1 MAYQRIPGFGMAL
14 PGVEHHVFLGAPTLA
29 TAGLLIDASTEKLAY
44 VGRVFFH
51 ARSGTKDIERVGFR
65 FGSVTK
71 SGGSGL
77 TVSLQDVL
85 DTSGPPYTPDEVQDQ
100 TVAIANGNASFASN
114 TWIRTGTLSANR
126 TVSNG
131 DWLAVVIEFDGS
143 GRLAPDAV
151 NLSCLNLE
159 TGSTPFSFSAAGA
172 IFKTGGSWAAV
183 TNGVNSVVPNLVL
196 EFSDGS
202 FGTLWQAVPLSSL
215 SSVTYSSSSSP
226 DEYALEFSL
235 PFPCKVDGA
244 WLVGAISAGAN
255 AEVVLYDGTSV
266 MEAITV
272 DANRLMSNTI
282 RRWSNNFTGE
292 LTLAANTTYR
302 LALKPTT
309 TTSLALS
316 YIDVSDANHF
326 AALDGGTAMCLATR
340 VNAGA
345 WDAPTTTRR
354 PLMGL
359 YLSSFDDGVGGG
371 GGAPYHGAMSGGM
384 L

>member
-1 MAYQRIPGFGMAL
+1 MAYQRIPGFGMAM
-14 PGVEHHVFLGAPTLA
+14 PSVEHHVFLGVPVLT
-29 TAGLLIDASTEKLAY
+29 TAGLLIDASTEKIAY

-71 SGGSGL
+71 AGGSGL
-77 TVSLQDVL
+77 TVSLQDVST
-85 DTSGPPYTPDEVQDQ
+85 TSGPPYTPDEVQDQ
-100 TVAIANGNASFASN
+100 TVAIANGDATFASN
-114 TWIRTGTLSANR
+114 TWHRTGTLSANR

-131 DWLAVVIEFDGS
+131 DWLAVVVEFDGS
-143 GRLAPDAV
+143 GRLGADAV
-151 NLSCLNLE
+151 NLSALSFE
-159 TGSTPFSFSAAGA
+159 TGGSPFSFSAAGA
-172 IFKTGGSWAAV
+172 VWKTGGAWAAT
-183 TNGVNSVVPNLVL
+183 TNGVGSMAPNLVL

-202 FGTLWQAVPLSSL
+202 FGTLWHAVPLSLL
-215 SSVTYSSSSSP
+215 SAVTYSSSSSP

-244 WLVGAISAGAN
+244 WVVGTIAGN
-255 AEVVLYDGTSV
+255 AEVVLYDGTTV
-266 MEAITV
+266 MEAIV
-272 DANRLMSNTI
+272 IDANRLMSNSV

-292 LTLAANTTYR
+292 HTLAANTTYR
-302 LALKPTT
+302 LSLKPTT
-309 TTSLALS
+309 TTSVLLN
-316 YIDVSDANHF
+316 YIDVADANHF
-326 AALDGGTAMCLATR
+326 AALDGGTAMCLTGR
-340 VNAGA
+340 VNEGS